1 MTSRH
6 RPSQDPE
13 SIEAL
18 LDGLID
24 YAGLFPPAAE
34 SMRRAAENYAEY
46 LGGRDR
52 RALARFI
59 VPVGRLGELESEAT
73 DLMSG
78 AQQAEPWRLS
88 ALISGDTSAAA
99 RDILDFNQRHSVESP
114 IGHAVIDVVEMK
126 ASSAG
131 EIRAHRAELPKTVT
145 AYFETPAGGDIQTL
159 AAALRETGSRA
170 KIRTGGV
177 TADAFPSADA
187 IVDFIDG
194 CLGAG
199 VSFKAT
205 AGLHHPLR
213 GEYRLTYEP
222 GSPRAMMFGYLN
234 VFLAAALLR
243 AGAGRDNARAVL
255 LETDPTTLDFEDD
268 RISWRGHKLTTSQ
281 LRASREFA
289 ISFGSCSFR
298 EPIDELAQLTRTSR
312 TGQL

>member
-268 RISWRGHKLTTSQ
+268 RISWRGHKLTTSH